1 MAKYKSFRF
10 FCQKVLPL
18 VYDESLSYY
27 ETICKLVEYVN
38 GLVSDVQKF
47 SDKIDGYDLTVDDIK
62 KDIAALQAE
71 IEKIKNGGYSDIYVS
86 LLEEWMDNNAPA
98 IIKRIVKYIFF
109 GLTNDG
115 YFCAMIP
122 ESWEFISFD
131 TIMTSD
137 DPLYGHLLLKW

>member
-47 SDKIDGYDLTVDDIK
+47 SDKIDG
-62 KDIAALQAE
+62 
-71 IEKIKNGGYSDIYVS
+71 
-86 LLEEWMDNNAPA
+86 
-98 IIKRIVKYIFF
+98 
-109 GLTNDG
+109 
-115 YFCAMIP
+115 
-122 ESWEFISFD
+122 
-131 TIMTSD
+131 
-137 DPLYGHLLLKW
+137 